1 MLTPNEGSTAMK
13 TTITLDQLTKS
24 VIAVPPFAC
33 EGNAEDCTESNR
45 SLIRHIESGG
55 VSTLLYGGN
64 ANVQNWPVSRFG
76 EWLDTLSGLV
86 ADDTWL
92 IPSVGPDG
100 GKISDHATILA
111 KRNFPAAMLLPF
123 TGPKTDAGFARAVR
137 DFVQTSGTQAILYL
151 KNDNYLS
158 NDTIEALV
166 ADGSLFSVKYAIP
179 RENPSNDPILDNLI
193 TAIGTER
200 IVSGFGEPP
209 ALPHFEHHK
218 LSGFTAGCV
227 CIAPSLSQTFLRSLQ
242 AGDFAKA
249 RVQLKAFDELESL
262 RDEGDPIRVLHTA
275 VTLAGIADMGAPLP
289 FLIEADDALHPQIE
303 LAARELL
310 AAEMEARYTTV

>member
-1 MLTPNEGSTAMK
+1 MK
-13 TTITLDQLTKS
+13 TTITLEQLTKS

-33 EGNAEDCTESNR
+33 EGSTDYCTESNR
-45 SLIRHIESGG
+45 SLIRHIEAGG

-76 EWLDTLSGLV
+76 EWLDTLAGLV

-100 GKISDHATILA
+100 GKISDQAALLA
-111 KRNFPAAMLLPF
+111 QRNFPAAMLLPF
-123 TGPKTDAGFARAVR
+123 SGPKTDAGFARSVR
-137 DFVQTSGTQAILYL
+137 DFVQASGTQAILYM
-151 KNDNYLS
+151 KSDAYLS
-158 NDTIEALV
+158 HSVIESLV
-166 ADGSLFSVKYAIP
+166 ADGSLFSVKYAIA
-179 RENPSNDPILDNLI
+179 RENTAVDPVLDDLI
-193 TAIGTER
+193 AAIGKER

-209 ALPHFEHHK
+209 ALPHLEHHK

-227 CIAPSLSQTFLRSLQ
+227 CIAPTLSQDFLKSLQ

-249 RVQLKAFDELESL
+249 RSQLKVFAALEKL
-262 RDEGDPIRVLHTA
+262 RDAGDPIRVLHTA

-289 FLIEADDALHPQIE
+289 FLTEADTALHPQIE
-303 LAARELL
+303 AAAQELL
-310 AAEMEARYTTV
+310 AAEMKARKSAV